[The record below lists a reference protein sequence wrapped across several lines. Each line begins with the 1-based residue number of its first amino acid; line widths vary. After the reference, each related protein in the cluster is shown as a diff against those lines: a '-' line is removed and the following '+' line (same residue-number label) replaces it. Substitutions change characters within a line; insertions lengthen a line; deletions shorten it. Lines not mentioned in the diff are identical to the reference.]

1 MARQSP
7 QSDTLFLIC
16 VTALVV
22 YLVLTPL
29 GMLIWNSLKTTPP
42 GLPGELTFAN
52 FTKAY
57 SDPTL
62 YPLLVN
68 SLLFATGSTLFAFVL
83 AFMMA
88 WLVERTNAPLRD
100 LAYVIAIVATI
111 IPGMIAS
118 IAWIM
123 LLHPRIGLINLALI
137 NTFGLSEAP
146 LDIHS
151 MYGMIFVA
159 GLRHV
164 PVMFLL
170 LAGALRSMDP
180 SLEESSATCGSG
192 NPSTMLRIT
201 FPLMLPAS
209 AAAMIYSFI
218 NSVEAFEIPALL
230 GMPVKIYVFATKIYL
245 AMHQS
250 PPDYGV
256 SAALGTTVLAISAVG
271 TLFYLRILRKSERYV
286 TVTGKG
292 YRPRPI
298 DLGKW
303 KYLGTAF
310 LFGFLFLDVIL
321 PMLALIWASLLPFYQ
336 VPSLK
341 AFQIVSLSSYF
352 SAWQYPGVLNAVKNS
367 LLLAVVGGCLTM
379 LLAAVISWIVVRS
392 RVPGRRLLDF
402 LAFAPL
408 ATPSIVLGMALVF
421 LYLSLPVPIYGTLWI
436 LLIAFVTK
444 YMPWATRNTNA
455 ALLQIHRE
463 LEEAS
468 EVSGASWLQ
477 TFRRV
482 LAPLL
487 VPAFISGFLYIFS
500 HIIRDV
506 SLAILLYSPK
516 SNLFAIVI
524 WELWQAGTI
533 AQVGAISVI
542 LVVLLGIVSFVGRKY
557 LLRVSMS

>member
-1 MARQSP
+1 M
-7 QSDTLFLIC
+7 LFLIC
-16 VTALVV
+16 ITMLVV

-42 GLPGELTFAN
+42 GVPGALTFAN
-52 FTKAY
+52 FAKAY

-68 SLLFATGSTLFAFVL
+68 SLLFAAGSTVFSFFF

-88 WLVERTNAPLRD
+88 WLVERTNTPLRD
-100 LAYVIAIVATI
+100 LAYVMAIVATI

-137 NTFGLSEAP
+137 KTLGLSQAP
-146 LDIHS
+146 VDIHS
-151 MYGMIFVA
+151 MYGMIFVG
-159 GLRHV
+159 GLRQV

-180 SLEESSATCGSG
+180 SLEESSATCGSS
-192 NPSTMLRIT
+192 NAATMLRIT
-201 FPLMLPAS
+201 FPLMIPAS

-218 NSVEAFEIPALL
+218 NAIEAFEIPALI
-230 GMPVKIYVFATKIYL
+230 GMPVKIYVFSTKIYL

-256 SAALGTTVLAISAVG
+256 SAALGITVLAVTAVG
-271 TLFYLRILRKSERYV
+271 TLCYLRILRKSERYV

-298 DLGKW
+298 DLGNW

-310 LFGFLFLDVIL
+310 LFGFLVLDMIL

-336 VPSLK
+336 VPSIK
-341 AFQIVSLSSYF
+341 AIQAISLSSYS
-352 SAWQYPGVLNAVKNS
+352 SAWQYPGVFNGVKNS
-367 LLLAVVGGCLTM
+367 LLLAVLSGCITM
-379 LLAAVISWIVVRS
+379 LLAAVISWIVIRS
-392 RVPGRRLLDF
+392 RIPGRKILDF

-421 LYLSLPVPIYGTLWI
+421 LYLSIPVPIYGTLWI

-455 ALLQIHRE
+455 ALLQIHKE

-487 VPAFISGFLYIFS
+487 IPAFVSGFLYIFS
-500 HIIRDV
+500 HTIRDI

-516 SNLFAIVI
+516 NNLFAIVI

-533 AQVGAISVI
+533 AQVAAISVI
-542 LVVLLGIVSFVGRKY
+542 MVILLGVVTFAGRKY
-557 LLRVSMS
+557 LLRVSIA

>member
-1 MARQSP
+1 
-7 QSDTLFLIC
+7 
-16 VTALVV
+16 
-22 YLVLTPL
+22 
-29 GMLIWNSLKTTPP
+29 
-42 GLPGELTFAN
+42 
-52 FTKAY
+52 
-57 SDPTL
+57 
-62 YPLLVN
+62 
-68 SLLFATGSTLFAFVL
+68 
-83 AFMMA
+83 
-88 WLVERTNAPLRD
+88 
-100 LAYVIAIVATI
+100 
-111 IPGMIAS
+111 MIAS

-137 NTFGLSEAP
+137 NAFGLSEAP

-180 SLEESSATCGSG
+180 SLEESSAACGSG

-209 AAAMIYSFI
+209 VAAMIYSFI

-271 TLFYLRILRKSERYV
+271 TLCYLRILRKSERYV

-321 PMLALIWASLLPFYQ
+321 PLLALIWASLLPFYQ

-341 AFQIVSLSSYF
+341 AFQIISLSSYF

-542 LVVLLGIVSFVGRKY
+542 LVVLLGIVSFAGRKY

>member
-1 MARQSP
+1 MTQRKFSL
-7 QSDTLFLIC
+7 DTTFLVCIA
-16 VTALVV
+16 ALVV

-29 GMLIWNSLKTTPP
+29 FMLLWNSLKTTPP
-42 GLPGELTFAN
+42 GVPGPLTLDNFAN
-52 FTKAY
+52 AY
-57 SDPTL
+57 LDPTL
-62 YPLLVN
+62 YPLIANTLI
-68 SLLFATGSTLFAFVL
+68 FAAGSTSFAFFF
-83 AFMMA
+83 AFLMA
-88 WLVERTNAPLRD
+88 WLVERTNAPFRD
-100 LAYVIAIVATI
+100 LAYVIAIVSTI

-123 LLHPRIGLINLALI
+123 LLHPRIGLINLALVQ
-137 NTFGLSEAP
+137 TFGLSEGP
-146 LDIHS
+146 FSIHS
-151 MYGMIFVA
+151 MYGMIFVG

-180 SLEESSATCGSG
+180 SLEESAATCGSG
-192 NPSTMLRIT
+192 NPTTMLRIT

-218 NSVEAFEIPALL
+218 NGVESFEIPALI
-230 GMPVKIYVFATKIYL
+230 GIPVTIYVFSTKIYL

-256 SAALGTTVLAISAVG
+256 SAALGITVLMITACG
-271 TLFYLRILRKSERYV
+271 TLFYVRILRRSERYV

-292 YRPRPI
+292 YRPRAI

-310 LFGFLFLDVIL
+310 LFSFLFLDVIL
-321 PMLALIWASLLPFYQ
+321 PLLALVWASLLPFYQ
-336 VPSLK
+336 VPSMRALRS
-341 AFQIVSLSSYF
+341 VSLASY
-352 SAWQYPGVLNAVKNS
+352 ATALTYPGVLNATKNT
-367 LLLAVVGGCLTM
+367 LILAVTGGCVTM
-379 LLAAVISWIVVRS
+379 LFAAVISWIVVRS
-392 RVPGRRLLDF
+392 RVPGRRVLDF
-402 LAFAPL
+402 LAFAPI
-408 ATPSIVLGMALVF
+408 ATPSIVLAMALVF

-436 LLIAFVTK
+436 LLVAFVTK
-444 YMPWATRNTNA
+444 YLPWATRNTNA
-455 ALLQIHRE
+455 GLLQIHRE

-468 EVSGASWLQ
+468 EASGASWLQ

-487 VPAFISGFLYIFS
+487 VPAFAAGFFYIFS

-516 SNLFAIVI
+516 SNVLAVVI

-533 AQVGAISVI
+533 AQVGAMS
-542 LVVLLGIVSFVGRKY
+542 VVLVLLLGLFTFTGRRY
-557 LLRVSMS
+557 LARMSLS

>member
-341 AFQIVSLSSYF
+341 AFQIISLSSYF

-542 LVVLLGIVSFVGRKY
+542 LVVLLGIVSFAGRKY

>member
-1 MARQSP
+1 MAQRKLQF
-7 QSDTLFLIC
+7 DALFLVC
-16 VTALVV
+16 TATIVV

-42 GLPGELTFAN
+42 GVPGPLTLEN
-52 FTKAY
+52 FTQAY
-57 SDPTL
+57 LDPTL

-68 SLLFATGSTLFAFVL
+68 SLIFATGSTLFAFFF
-83 AFMMA
+83 AFVMA

-100 LAYVIAIVATI
+100 LAYVIAIVSTI

-118 IAWIM
+118 IAWII
-123 LLHPRIGLINLALI
+123 LLHPRIGLINLAVGKA
-137 NTFGLSEAP
+137 FGLSEAP
-146 LDIHS
+146 IDIHS
-151 MYGMIFVA
+151 MHGMIFVG

-192 NPSTMLRIT
+192 NSSTMLRIT

-218 NSVEAFEIPALL
+218 NAVEAFEIPALI
-230 GMPVKIYVFATKIYL
+230 GMPVKIYVFSTKIYL

-250 PPDYGV
+250 PPNYGV
-256 SAALGTTVLAISAVG
+256 SAALGTTVLMISAVG
-271 TLFYLRILRKSERYV
+271 TFLYLRILRRSERYV
-286 TVTGKG
+286 TITGKG

-298 DLGKW
+298 DLGRW

-310 LFGFLFLDVIL
+310 LFSFLLLDVIL
-321 PMLALIWASLLPFYQ
+321 PLVALIWASLLPFYQ
-336 VPSLK
+336 VPSMN
-341 AFQIVSLSSYF
+341 AFRSVSLSSYLI
-352 SAWQYPGVLNAVKNS
+352 ALQYPGVLNAAKNS
-367 LLLAVVGGCLTM
+367 LLLAVVGGCVTM
-379 LLAAVISWIVVRS
+379 FLAAIISWIVIRS
-392 RVPGRRLLDF
+392 RMPGRKMLDF

-408 ATPSIVLGMALVF
+408 ATPGIVLGMALVF

-455 ALLQIHRE
+455 ALLQIHKE

-468 EVSGASWLQ
+468 EVSGATWLQ
-477 TFRRV
+477 TFGRV

-487 VPAFISGFLYIFS
+487 IPAFASGFLYIFS
-500 HIIRDV
+500 HIIRDI
-506 SLAILLYSPK
+506 SLAILLYSPR
-516 SNLFAIVI
+516 SNMLAIVI

-533 AQVGAISVI
+533 AQVGAMSVM
-542 LVVLLGIVSFVGRKY
+542 LVLLLGIVTFAGRKY
-557 LLRVSMS
+557 LQRVSLA

>member
-68 SLLFATGSTLFAFVL
+68 SLLFATGSTLFAFLL

-321 PMLALIWASLLPFYQ
+321 PMMALIWASLLPFYQ

-341 AFQIVSLSSYF
+341 AFQIISLSSYF

-500 HIIRDV
+500 HIIRDI

-542 LVVLLGIVSFVGRKY
+542 LVVLLGIVSFAGRKY

>member
-1 MARQSP
+1 MPRKKP
-7 QSDTLFLIC
+7 HPDTLILIC
-16 VTALVV
+16 VTALVL

-29 GMLIWNSLKTTPP
+29 GMLLWNSLKTTPP
-42 GLPGELTFAN
+42 GVPGPLTFAN
-52 FTKAY
+52 FSKAY
-57 SDPTL
+57 LDPTL

-68 SLLFATGSTLFAFVL
+68 SLLFAAGSTLFAFFT
-83 AFMMA
+83 AFTMA

-137 NTFGLSEAP
+137 KSFGLSEAP
-146 LDIHS
+146 LNIHS
-151 MYGMIFVA
+151 MYGMIFVG

-170 LAGALRSMDP
+170 LAGSLRSMDP

-192 NPSTMLRIT
+192 NASTMLRIT

-218 NSVEAFEIPALL
+218 NAVEAFEIPALI
-230 GMPVKIYVFATKIYL
+230 GMPVKIYVFATQIYL

-256 SAALGTTVLAISAVG
+256 SAALGVTVLAITAVG
-271 TLFYLRILRKSERYV
+271 TLSYLRILRKSERFV

-303 KYLGTAF
+303 KYLATVF
-310 LFGFLFLDVIL
+310 LFSFLLLDVIL

-341 AFQIVSLSSYF
+341 AFQTVSLNSYF

-367 LLLAVVGGCLTM
+367 LFLAVLGGVITM

-392 RVPGRRLLDF
+392 RVPGRKLLDF

-408 ATPSIVLGMALVF
+408 ATPGIVLGMALVF
-421 LYLSLPVPIYGTLWI
+421 LYLSVPVPIYGTLWI

-444 YMPWATRNTNA
+444 HLPWATRNTNA
-455 ALLQIHRE
+455 GLLQIHKE

-468 EVSGASWLQ
+468 EASGASWLQ

-482 LAPLL
+482 LVPLL
-487 VPAFISGFLYIFS
+487 VPAFAAGFLYIFS
-500 HIIRDV
+500 HIIRDI

-516 SNLFAIVI
+516 TNLLAVVI

-533 AQVGAISVI
+533 AQVGAMSVM
-542 LVVLLGIVSFVGRKY
+542 LVLLLGLFTFIGRKY
-557 LLRVSMS
+557 LTRIAIS

>member
-1 MARQSP
+1 MARQRP

-68 SLLFATGSTLFAFVL
+68 SLLFATGSTLFAFLL

-271 TLFYLRILRKSERYV
+271 TLCYLRILRKSERYV

-341 AFQIVSLSSYF
+341 AFQIISLSSYF

-500 HIIRDV
+500 HIIRDI

-542 LVVLLGIVSFVGRKY
+542 LVVLLGIVSFAGRKY

>member
-1 MARQSP
+1 
-7 QSDTLFLIC
+7 
-16 VTALVV
+16 
-22 YLVLTPL
+22 
-29 GMLIWNSLKTTPP
+29 
-42 GLPGELTFAN
+42 
-52 FTKAY
+52 
-57 SDPTL
+57 
-62 YPLLVN
+62 
-68 SLLFATGSTLFAFVL
+68 
-83 AFMMA
+83 
-88 WLVERTNAPLRD
+88 
-100 LAYVIAIVATI
+100 
-111 IPGMIAS
+111 
-118 IAWIM
+118 
-123 LLHPRIGLINLALI
+123 
-137 NTFGLSEAP
+137 
-146 LDIHS
+146 
-151 MYGMIFVA
+151 
-159 GLRHV
+159 
-164 PVMFLL
+164 
-170 LAGALRSMDP
+170 
-180 SLEESSATCGSG
+180 
-192 NPSTMLRIT
+192 
-201 FPLMLPAS
+201 
-209 AAAMIYSFI
+209 
-218 NSVEAFEIPALL
+218 
-230 GMPVKIYVFATKIYL
+230 MPVKIYVFATKIYL

-250 PPDYGV
+250 PPNYGV
-256 SAALGTTVLAISAVG
+256 SAALGTTVLAISAVA
-271 TLFYLRILRKSERYV
+271 TLCYLRILRKSERYV

-310 LFGFLFLDVIL
+310 LFSFLFLDVIL

-341 AFQIVSLSSYF
+341 AFQSVSLSYF
-352 SAWQYPGVLNAVKNS
+352 AAWQYPGVLNAVKNS
-367 LLLAVVGGCLTM
+367 LFLAIIGGGLTM
-379 LLAAVISWIVVRS
+379 LLAAMISWIVVRS
-392 RVPGRRLLDF
+392 RVRGRRLLDF

-455 ALLQIHRE
+455 ALLQIHQE

-468 EVSGASWLQ
+468 RVSGASWLQ
-477 TFRRV
+477 TFGRV

-500 HIIRDV
+500 HIVRDI

-516 SNLFAIVI
+516 SNLFAVVI

-542 LVVLLGIVSFVGRKY
+542 LVALLGIVTFIGRRY

>member
-1 MARQSP
+1 MAYRKLQF
-7 QSDTLFLIC
+7 DTLFLIC
-16 VTALVV
+16 TTTIVV

-29 GMLIWNSLKTTPP
+29 GMLLWNSLKTTPP
-42 GLPGELTFAN
+42 GVPGPLTLEN

-57 SDPTL
+57 FDPTL
-62 YPLLVN
+62 YPLMAN
-68 SLLFATGSTLFAFVL
+68 SLVFATGSTLFAFFF
-83 AFMMA
+83 AFVMA

-100 LAYVIAIVATI
+100 LAYVIAIVSTI

-118 IAWIM
+118 IAWII
-123 LLHPRIGLINLALI
+123 LLHPRIGLINLALVKS
-137 NTFGLSEAP
+137 FGLSEAP
-146 LDIHS
+146 IDIHS
-151 MYGMIFVA
+151 MYGMIFIG

-192 NPSTMLRIT
+192 NSSTMVRIT

-218 NSVEAFEIPALL
+218 NAVESFEIPALI
-230 GMPVKIYVFATKIYL
+230 GMPVKIYVFSTKIYL

-250 PPDYGV
+250 PPGYGL
-256 SAALGTTVLAISAVG
+256 SAALGTTVLMISAVG
-271 TLFYLRILRKSERYV
+271 TFFYLRILRRSERYV
-286 TVTGKG
+286 TITGKG

-298 DLGKW
+298 DLGRW

-310 LFGFLFLDVIL
+310 LFSFLLLDVIL
-321 PMLALIWASLLPFYQ
+321 PLIALIWASLLPFYQ
-336 VPSLK
+336 VPSMN
-341 AFQIVSLSSYF
+341 AFRSVSLTSYL
-352 SAWQYPGVLNAVKNS
+352 AALQYPGVLNAGKNS
-367 LLLAVVGGCLTM
+367 LLLAVLGGCVTM
-379 LLAAVISWIVVRS
+379 FLAAIISWIVIRS
-392 RVPGRRLLDF
+392 RMPGRKMLDF

-408 ATPSIVLGMALVF
+408 ATPGIVLGMALVF
-421 LYLSLPVPIYGTLWI
+421 LYLSLPIPIYGTLWI

-455 ALLQIHRE
+455 ALLQIHKE

-477 TFRRV
+477 TFGRV

-487 VPAFISGFLYIFS
+487 IPAFASGFLYIFS
-500 HIIRDV
+500 HIIRDI
-506 SLAILLYSPK
+506 SLAILLYSPR
-516 SNLFAIVI
+516 SNVLAVVI

-533 AQVGAISVI
+533 AQVGAMSVM
-542 LVVLLGIVSFVGRKY
+542 LVVLLGIVTFAGRKY
-557 LLRVSMS
+557 LQRVSLA

>member
-1 MARQSP
+1 MARQKP
-7 QSDTLFLIC
+7 QSGTLFLIC

-42 GLPGELTFAN
+42 GVPGALTFAN
-52 FTKAY
+52 FTRAY

-68 SLLFATGSTLFAFVL
+68 SLLFAAGSTLFAFLL

-123 LLHPRIGLINLALI
+123 LLHPRIGLMNLALI

-180 SLEESSATCGSG
+180 SLEESSAACGSG

-230 GMPVKIYVFATKIYL
+230 GMPVRIYVFATKIYL

-321 PMLALIWASLLPFYQ
+321 PMMALIWASLLPFYQ

-341 AFQIVSLSSYF
+341 AFQLISLGSYF

-455 ALLQIHRE
+455 ALLQIHKE

-468 EVSGASWLQ
+468 EASGASWLQ

-500 HIIRDV
+500 HIIRDI

-516 SNLFAIVI
+516 SNLFAVVI

-542 LVVLLGIVSFVGRKY
+542 LVVLLGIVSFAGRKY
-557 LLRVSMS
+557 LLRVSMN

>member
-1 MARQSP
+1 MTTRKLQL
-7 QSDTLFLIC
+7 DGLFLVC
-16 VTALVV
+16 VIVVVV

-29 GMLIWNSLKTTPP
+29 VMLIWNSLKTTPP
-42 GLPGELTFAN
+42 GVPGPLTLDN
-52 FTKAY
+52 FKTAY
-57 SDPTL
+57 FDPTL
-62 YPLLVN
+62 YPLILN
-68 SLLFATGSTLFAFVL
+68 SLIFATGSTLFAFL
-83 AFMMA
+83 FAFVMA
-88 WLVERTNAPLRD
+88 WLVERTNTPLRD
-100 LAYVIAIVATI
+100 FAYVIAIVATI

-118 IAWIM
+118 ISWIM
-123 LLHPRIGLINLALI
+123 LLHPRIGLINLALVKSL
-137 NTFGLSEAP
+137 GLSEAP
-146 LDIHS
+146 LNIHS
-151 MYGMIFVA
+151 MYGLIFVG

-180 SLEESSATCGSG
+180 SLEDSASTCGSG
-192 NPSTMLRIT
+192 NSSTMLRIT

-218 NSVEAFEIPALL
+218 NAIEAFEIPALIGL
-230 GMPVKIYVFATKIYL
+230 PVKIHVFGTKIYL

-256 SAALGTTVLAISAVG
+256 SAALGTTVLAITAVG
-271 TLFYLRILRKSERYV
+271 TFFYLRILRSSERYV

-310 LFGFLFLDVIL
+310 LFSFLILDVIL
-321 PMLALIWASLLPFYQ
+321 PMLALMWASLLPFYQ
-336 VPSLK
+336 VPSQK
-341 AFQIVSLSSYF
+341 AFELLSIRSYF
-352 SAWQYPGVLNAVKNS
+352 TALQYPGVLAAIKNS
-367 LLLAVVGGCLTM
+367 LVLAVFGGCLTM
-379 LLAAVISWIVVRS
+379 FLAAIISWIVVRS
-392 RVPGRRLLDF
+392 RVIGRKLLDF

-408 ATPSIVLGMALVF
+408 AIPGIVLGMALVF
-421 LYLSLPVPIYGTLWI
+421 VYLILPIPIYGTLWI

-455 ALLQIHRE
+455 ALLQIHKE

-468 EVSGASWLQ
+468 EVSGASLWQ
-477 TFRRV
+477 TFCRV

-487 VPAFISGFLYIFS
+487 VPAFVSGFLYIFS

-506 SLAILLYSPK
+506 SVAILLYSPK
-516 SNLFAIVI
+516 TNLFGIII

-533 AQVGAISVI
+533 AQVSAVSVM
-542 LVVLLGIVSFVGRKY
+542 LVLLLGVISFIGRKY
-557 LLRVSMS
+557 LQRVSIS

>member
-1 MARQSP
+1 MARQRL

-321 PMLALIWASLLPFYQ
+321 PMMALIWASLLPFYQ

-341 AFQIVSLSSYF
+341 AFQIISLSSYF

-542 LVVLLGIVSFVGRKY
+542 LVVLLGIVSFAGRKY

>member
-1 MARQSP
+1 MARQGP

-42 GLPGELTFAN
+42 GLPGELSFAN

-68 SLLFATGSTLFAFVL
+68 SLLFATGSTLFAFLL

-321 PMLALIWASLLPFYQ
+321 PMMALIWASLLPFYQ

-341 AFQIVSLSSYF
+341 AFQIISLSSYF

-500 HIIRDV
+500 HIIRDI

-542 LVVLLGIVSFVGRKY
+542 LVVLLGIVSFAGRKY
-557 LLRVSMS
+557 LLRVSMN

>member
-1 MARQSP
+1 M
-7 QSDTLFLIC
+7 
-16 VTALVV
+16 LVV

-42 GLPGELTFAN
+42 GVPGALTFAN
-52 FTKAY
+52 FSKAY
-57 SDPTL
+57 ADPAL
-62 YPLLVN
+62 YPLLIN
-68 SLLFATGSTLFAFVL
+68 SLVFATGSTLFAFFF

-88 WLVERTNAPLRD
+88 WLVERTNTPLRN
-100 LAYVIAIVATI
+100 LAYVMAIVATI
-111 IPGMIAS
+111 VPGMIAS

-137 NTFGLSEAP
+137 KTMGLSQSP

-151 MYGMIFVA
+151 MYGMILVA
-159 GLRHV
+159 GLRQV

-192 NPSTMLRIT
+192 NSATMLRIT
-201 FPLMLPAS
+201 FPLMIPAS

-218 NSVEAFEIPALL
+218 NAIESFEIPALI
-230 GMPVKIYVFATKIYL
+230 GMPVKIYVFSTKIYL

-250 PPDYGV
+250 PPDYGLA
-256 SAALGTTVLAISAVG
+256 AALGTTVLGLTAVG
-271 TLFYLRILRKSERYV
+271 TLYYLRILKKSDRYV
-286 TVTGKG
+286 TVTSKG
-292 YRPRPI
+292 YRPRSI
-298 DLGKW
+298 DLGRW
-303 KYLGTAF
+303 KYFGTAF
-310 LFGFLFLDVIL
+310 LFGFLALDLIL
-321 PMLALIWASLLPFYQ
+321 PMLALICASLLPFYQ
-336 VPSLK
+336 VPSIK
-341 AFQIVSLSSYF
+341 AVQTISLASYA
-352 SAWQYPGVLNAVKNS
+352 SAWRYPGVFNGVKNS
-367 LLLAVVGGCLTM
+367 LFLAISSGCITM
-379 LLAAVISWIVVRS
+379 MLAAVISWIVIRS
-392 RVPGRRLLDF
+392 QIPGRKILDF

-421 LYLSLPVPIYGTLWI
+421 LYLSIPVPIYGTLWI

-455 ALLQIHRE
+455 ALLQIHKE

-468 EVSGASWLQ
+468 DVSGASWLQ

-487 VPAFISGFLYIFS
+487 IPAFVSGFLYIFS
-500 HIIRDV
+500 HTIRDV

-516 SNLFAIVI
+516 NNLFAIVI

-533 AQVGAISVI
+533 AQVAAISVLMVI
-542 LVVLLGIVSFVGRKY
+542 LLGVVTFAGRKY
-557 LLRVSMS
+557 LLRVSIA